1 MSSSCSDY
9 PQSLRRQGPAG
20 QAVRDRE
27 REVGHCS
34 SACSFVPQSPN
45 SCRSGWELTSSTLRR
60 RPCST
65 ARSPRRHR
73 RLTAMSAWQPRQSCA
88 PTHVTIGHAEYR
100 MAQAPAYRPG
110 PGTRMR
116 TVKVKCHAHVPLLL
130 SAACPR
136 SHATRAHAAT
146 RGRTRAEEDGAAR
159 TERMRTRRFAACF
172 APQDDYRLLSAR
184 TRREAHLLPPEGRFA
199 TAFEPLPDISSS
211 LQDCFFSRTNS
222 AGRSLQS

>member
-9 PQSLRRQGPAG
+9 PQKGRQSPAG

-34 SACSFVPQSPN
+34 PACSFVPQSPN

-60 RPCST
+60 RLCST
-65 ARSPRRHR
+65 ARSPRRHHR
-73 RLTAMSAWQPRQSCA
+73 PTAMSAWQPRQSCA
-88 PTHVTIGHAEYR
+88 RTHVTFSHAEYR
-100 MAQAPAYRPG
+100 TAQAPAYRPG
-110 PGTRMR
+110 PGTRIR
-116 TVKVKCHAHVPLLL
+116 TVNVKCHAHVPLLL

-159 TERMRTRRFAACF
+159 TERMRRRGFAARFAPTCIFTGCRARARDGRPTCCRQRG
-172 APQDDYRLLSAR
+172 ASPPRLSHCQTSRAR
-184 TRREAHLLPPEGRFA
+184 YK
-199 TAFEPLPDISSS
+199 IV
-211 LQDCFFSRTNS
+211 FFW
-222 AGRSLQS
+222 